1 VRGRK
6 AVTDICHLS
15 ESLSAGTGSGRV
27 IRLITHI
34 YANNGS
40 QTGDSI
46 AEVVQ
51 RDVYLFESFSHDVEF
66 LEWNQMV
73 KFK

>member
-1 VRGRK
+1 MRGRK

-15 ESLSAGTGSGRV
+15 ESLSAGTGSGGSST
-27 IRLITHI
+27 LITHI

-46 AEVVQ
+46 AETVQ
-51 RDVYLFESFSHDVEF
+51 RDVYLFESFSHDVES